1 MAESTSVQ
9 AAGIEDYA
17 KKITVRGGKAQRRV
31 RGWVQFEDEKA
42 LEINPCEVVPIR
54 YSKRTKK
61 IRF

>member
-9 AAGIEDYA
+9 VAGIEDYA

-31 RGWVQFEDEKA
+31 RGWMQFEDEKA

-54 YSKRTKK
+54 
-61 IRF
+61 